1 MASLRETI
9 AAAFEAPS
17 DESEAPAVEASAEA
31 SEPAADTSPV
41 EAKAERSRDEGGK
54 FAKPVL
60 EKAHAEAVPAKASKP
75 VVAADAAT
83 EATPQLPT
91 LKAPQSWK
99 PQVREEWAKLPRPV
113 QEEISRVNAEIQ
125 ATMAQAAQA
134 KRVAGEFE
142 AQVSPFAGIIR
153 AQGQDP
159 VKLTGELMR
168 TYSALATGSQAHKAT
183 VLAELVRSFGVDIQ
197 ALDSAL
203 SGAAPAQQRQQGEFR
218 DPRFD
223 QFLAQLQQQAASRG
237 ESVTQQAAADVEAF
251 KEKAE
256 FLEDVRGHAAALLR
270 AGVAKDLEDAYNQAC
285 WANPS
290 IRAILQQRD
299 SAKSAETARA
309 ATQKAKAAGSSIKS
323 SPSGGVG
330 EASKAK
336 SLRDTIE
343 GAWES
348 TSGR

>member
-1 MASLRETI
+1 MTSLRETI
-9 AAAFEAPS
+9 SAAFDAPS
-17 DESEAPAVEASAEA
+17 DEPDAPAVDVSVEAAEPTA
-31 SEPAADTSPV
+31 PV
-41 EAKAERSRDEGGK
+41 ETKGERTRDEGGK
-54 FAKPVL
+54 FSKPPAAEKAPADVAPAKTLKPVD
-60 EKAHAEAVPAKASKP
+60 
-75 VVAADAAT
+75 ADAAT
-83 EATPQLPT
+83 EATPPPA

-99 PQVREEWAKLPRPV
+99 PQVREEWGKLPRPV

-125 ATMAQAAQA
+125 ATMAQSAQA
-134 KRVAGEFE
+134 RRVAGEFE

-159 VKLTGELMR
+159 MKLTGELMR
-168 TYSALATGSQAHKAT
+168 TYSALATGSQSHKAA
-183 VLAELVRSFGVDIQ
+183 VLAGLVKSFGVDIQ

-203 SGAAPAQQRQQGEFR
+203 SGATPAHPSGEMR

-223 QFLAQLQQQAASRG
+223 QLMAHLQSQAASRG
-237 ESVTQQAAADVEAF
+237 ESVMQQAAADVEAF
-251 KEKAE
+251 AAKAE
-256 FLEDVRGHAAALLR
+256 FLDDVREDAAALLR
-270 AGVAKDLEDAYNQAC
+270 AGVAKDLEDAYTRAC

-299 SAKSAETARA
+299 SVKTAETARA

-330 EASKAK
+330 ETSKAK